1 MKRILAENVLA
12 GIRLEYDSDS
22 NKTFCIIST
31 QTLSNHFCEDI
42 KTALQVFDNKV
53 DQALHTQPEKVMSV
67 IDLENPPAVLLTT
80 SGRKVRLVGN
90 TGEGD
95 YPYIISLED
104 GKCPILLYSNRDG
117 SVTVST
123 SKLEVT
129 VFTLRTVLVKKTG
142 WINLYDSKGDKSH
155 YPSAIIYST
164 RELAVEAV
172 GRTPLIDT
180 IQITWE
186 E

>member
-1 MKRILAENVLA
+1 
-12 GIRLEYDSDS
+12 
-22 NKTFCIIST
+22 
-31 QTLSNHFCEDI
+31 
-42 KTALQVFDNKV
+42 
-53 DQALHTQPEKVMSV
+53 MSG
-67 IDLENPPAVLLTT
+67 IDLENPPAVLMTT

-95 YPYIISLED
+95 CPYVISVED

-129 VFTLRTVLVKKTG
+129 MFTLRTVPVTRTG
-142 WINLYDSKGDKSH
+142 WINLYDSKGGNSH
-155 YPSAIIYST
+155 CPSAIIYST
-164 RELAVEAV
+164 RELAVEASAE
-172 GRTPLIDT
+172 RSPLIDT